1 MSLNLNEYEIPQ
13 NNHNKKRQG
22 FPLIRILLLV
32 AVLFYLFQG
41 NYFHKLYDYFTS
53 SAHLN
58 ENVNP
63 EPLSWDQE
71 CSSYRGKFF
80 LVRDS
85 VGQCSW
91 KINQNDSL
99 LFNHDL
105 WRYLIEMELKNSLII
120 HWVAPIKNFRSPW
133 FISLK
138 TDSLERNFF
147 RVPFKDSTFIWVEHQ
162 SLCRF
167 PGFCPE
173 NPLEGGALPIPED
186 FDFQGRELLLMKD
199 QFMGIGESPVYA
211 ILPGV
216 ILQISKDSLG
226 YSILMDH
233 GDNLISKI
241 SGEFSPLS
249 DLKKGSVIEASQ
261 SIARLAPKDSA
272 TFYLEVIRNGQF
284 IRWNTFFNE
293 SHPISKDDI
302 AKFRRRIGF

>member
-22 FPLIRILLLV
+22 FPLIRILFLL
-32 AVLFYLFQG
+32 AVIFGLA
-41 NYFHKLYDYFTS
+41 YDHHYQKIYDFFFS
-53 SAHLN
+53 QEK
-58 ENVNP
+58 ENKSLKV
-63 EPLSWDQE
+63 EPISWDKE
-71 CSSYRGKFF
+71 CTSLHGKPF
-80 LVRDS
+80 LIRDS

-91 KINQNDSL
+91 RINRSDSL
-99 LFNHDL
+99 FFNHDL
-105 WRYLIEMELKNSLII
+105 WRFLAEKDSKNPVLI
-120 HWVAPIKNFRSPW
+120 HWVAPVNHFMSPW

-138 TDSLERNFF
+138 IDSLERNFF
-147 RVPFKDSTFIWVEHQ
+147 RVPSKDSTFIWVEDH

-173 NPLEGGALPIPED
+173 DPLEGGALPIPDD

-216 ILQISKDSLG
+216 ILKISKDTSG
-226 YSILMDH
+226 NSIVIDH

-241 SGEFSPLS
+241 SGDFSLLS
-249 DLKKGSVIEASQ
+249 DLKEGSVIEEKQ
-261 SIARLAPKDSA
+261 FIARLAPKDSA

-284 IRWNTFFNE
+284 IRWSTFFNE
-293 SHPISKDDI
+293 THPISEKDI
-302 AKFRRRIGF
+302 AKFRKRIGF